1 MLGIAFLTG
10 TLVFTDTI
18 KRTFDD
24 LFADIYDDTDTFV
37 RSSTSISMEFGG
49 DARGR
54 IPESIL
60 TTVADVD
67 GVADAQGLVQGFA
80 QVVDTDGDAI
90 GNPGQG
96 APTFGMSYVSGA
108 LSPWQ
113 LTEGSR
119 APGPGR
125 ARRRQGQ
132 PPTRATSRSVTPSPC
147 SPRRV
152 RTQFPLVGIA
162 RFGSVDSPGGA
173 SVVDLRPGHGPGG
186 AARSAPASSTP

>member
-1 MLGIAFLTG
+1 MVLGIAFLTG

-49 DARGR
+49 DVRGR

-60 TTVADVD
+60 TTIAEVD
-67 GVADAQGLVQGFA
+67 GVADAQGIVQGFA
-80 QVVDTDGDAI
+80 QVVDTEGNAI

-113 LTEGSR
+113 LTAGSR

-125 ARRRQGQ
+125 ACARQG
-132 PPTRATSRSVTPSPC
+132 
-147 SPRRV
+147 RRG
-152 RTQFPLVGIA
+152 QG
-162 RFGSVDSPGGA
+162 
-173 SVVDLRPGHGPGG
+173 
-186 AARSAPASSTP
+186 